1 MINFVYAL
9 IPVVLITV
17 LGWLLAH
24 RNFLPAD
31 GWRAIERLVYFIFF
45 PALIIDVLAG
55 ASFDV
60 VPWAMVL
67 VLIGSQFALAILGL
81 FAKRADDG
89 PRKGSIIQSNVRW
102 NTFVGLSIASAL
114 FGEPGLALMAIAV
127 AALTP
132 TANVISVLALTHF
145 AKNTGIKKP
154 HVMMDMVRNPL
165 IIGCVIGIALNLLGI
180 APSGIAEKTLD
191 ILGQA
196 TLALGLL
203 VVGAAVDLDAFKR
216 AGPTTLTWSAV
227 RLLGLPFVALAA
239 GLLFS
244 LPADS
249 LAIIVIAAATPT
261 ASSGYILARQLG
273 GDATLSA
280 NLIAVQTVFSVLTM
294 PAIYAFYLLTLG

>member
-1 MINFVYAL
+1 MINFIYAL
-9 IPVVLITV
+9 IPVVLITA

-45 PALIIDVLAG
+45 PALIINVLAS
-55 ASFDV
+55 ASFEI

-67 VLIGSQFALAILGL
+67 VLIGSQVALAAMGL
-81 FAKRADDG
+81 LAKRADDG

-145 AKNTGIKKP
+145 AKDSGEQKP
-154 HVMMDMVRNPL
+154 HVVMDMVRNPL
-165 IIGCVIGIALNLLGI
+165 IIGCVIGIALNLLGM
-180 APSGIAEKTLD
+180 APTGIAEKVLD

-203 VVGAAVDLDAFKR
+203 VVGAAVDLEAFKR
-216 AGPTTLTWSAV
+216 AGHTTLTWSAV
-227 RLLGLPFVALAA
+227 RLLGFPL
-239 GLLFS
+239 
-244 LPADS
+244 DS
-249 LAIIVIAAATPT
+249 LAIVMIAAATPT

-280 NLIAVQTVFSVLTM
+280 NLVAVQTVFSVLSM
-294 PAIYAFYLLTLG
+294 PAIYALYLLTVG

>member
-1 MINFVYAL
+1 MINFIYAL
-9 IPVVLITV
+9 LPVVLISA
-17 LGWLLAH
+17 LGWLLAQ

-45 PALIIDVLAG
+45 PALIINVLAS
-55 ASFDV
+55 ASFEV
-60 VPWAMVL
+60 VPWSMVL
-67 VLIGSQFALAILGL
+67 TLIGSQVTLAIMGL
-81 FAKRADDG
+81 IAKRANDG

-145 AKNTGIKKP
+145 AKDRGEQKP
-154 HVMMDMVRNPL
+154 HVIMDMVRNPL
-165 IIGCVIGIALNLLGI
+165 IIGCVIGIALNMLGM
-180 APSGIAEKTLD
+180 APAGIAEKTLD

-216 AGPTTLTWSAV
+216 AGHTTLTWSAI
-227 RLLGLPFVALAA
+227 RLLGFPLVALAA
-239 GLLFS
+239 GLLLS
-244 LPADS
+244 LPAES
-249 LAIIVIAAATPT
+249 LAIVMIAAATPT

-280 NLIAVQTVFSVLTM
+280 NLVAVQTIFSVLTM
-294 PAIYAFYLLTLG
+294 PAIYALYLLVQA

>member
-1 MINFVYAL
+1 M
-9 IPVVLITV
+9 
-17 LGWLLAH
+17 
-24 RNFLPAD
+24 
-31 GWRAIERLVYFIFF
+31 VYFIFF
-45 PALIIDVLAG
+45 PALIINVLAT

-60 VPWAMVL
+60 APWAMVL
-67 VLIGSQFALAILGL
+67 VLIGSQFTLAIFGL
-81 FAKRADDG
+81 TAKRADDG

-102 NTFVGLSIASAL
+102 NTFVGLSMASAL

-145 AKNTGIKKP
+145 AEDTGAKKP
-154 HVMMDMVRNPL
+154 HVMMDMIRNPL

-180 APSGIAEKTLD
+180 APTGIAEKTLD

-203 VVGAAVDLDAFKR
+203 VVGAAVDLEAFKR
-216 AGPTTLTWSAV
+216 AGRTTLTWSAV
-227 RLLGLPFVALAA
+227 RLLGLPLVALAA
-239 GLLFS
+239 GLLFN

-249 LAIIVIAAATPT
+249 LAIVLIAAATPT

-280 NLIAVQTVFSVLTM
+280 NLIAVQTVFSILSM
-294 PAIYAFYLLTLG
+294 PAIYALYLLTLG